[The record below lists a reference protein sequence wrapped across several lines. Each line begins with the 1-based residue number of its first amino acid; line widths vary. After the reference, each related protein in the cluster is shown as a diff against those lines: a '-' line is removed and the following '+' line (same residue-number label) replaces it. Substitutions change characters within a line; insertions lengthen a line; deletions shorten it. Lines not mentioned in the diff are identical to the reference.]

1 LLDAACETNTSYS
14 TASLPQ
20 QPLVI
25 SSDVGTQND
34 DVTSDARTS
43 EVEMPQL
50 QPVAVP
56 AELLSVDSSQ
66 PVAVPSQ
73 LTSVVDSDVDAH
85 VDDDGASDVRTDYE
99 HNRQDEELDTGL
111 DETLYHDCIG
121 ASFAG

>member
-1 LLDAACETNTSYS
+1 LLDAACEADTSDT

-20 QPLVI
+20 QPLII

-34 DVTSDARTS
+34 DVTPDARTS
-43 EVEMPQL
+43 EVEMQQL
-50 QPVAVP
+50 QPLAVP

-73 LTSVVDSDVDAH
+73 PTSVVDSDIDAH
-85 VDDDGASDVRTDYE
+85 VDDDGTSDVRTDYE
-99 HNRQDEELDTGL
+99 HIHDEEHDTGL
-111 DETLYHDCIG
+111 DETLYHDCIS